1 MDFEIKE
8 YVEITFYYDL
18 NEMSNEAN
26 KIKKD
31 NGNVINKDYTNT
43 LKRMV

>member
-8 YVEITFYYDL
+8 YVEITFYYDV

-26 KIKKD
+26 KIKRD
-31 NGNVINKDYTNT
+31 NIEIYRKNY
-43 LKRMV
+43 R